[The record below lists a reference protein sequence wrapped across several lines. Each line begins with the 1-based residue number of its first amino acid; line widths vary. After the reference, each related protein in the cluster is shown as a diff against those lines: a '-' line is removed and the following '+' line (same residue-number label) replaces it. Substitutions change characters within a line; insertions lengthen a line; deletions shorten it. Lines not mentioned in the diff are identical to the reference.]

1 MSFASRQRHQLC
13 SITATAA
20 TVDFAAAAATISFVG
35 AATTTLSFAGAAG
48 AAVQKDLENILL
60 KLKNLLFKNQEN
72 IVSD

>member
-1 MSFASRQRHQLC
+1 
-13 SITATAA
+13 
-20 TVDFAAAAATISFVG
+20 VDFAAAAATISFVG